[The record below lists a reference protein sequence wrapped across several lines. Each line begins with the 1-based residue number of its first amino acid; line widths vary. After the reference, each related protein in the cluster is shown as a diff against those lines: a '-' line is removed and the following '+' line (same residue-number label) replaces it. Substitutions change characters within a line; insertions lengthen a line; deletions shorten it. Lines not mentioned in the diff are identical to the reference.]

1 MHFNRRE
8 TAALCAALS
17 LLKSTSTLPDSIN
30 VIYTS
35 GDQLMPLDGDEIL
48 DLRDRIADSNVNAKQ
63 LPPKSPAALLQMLER
78 RFGEAFDDDEEIDGG
93 DAVEWLG
100 EFLPLVRASIEA
112 APTKDQQ
119 ANTDFY
125 LARTLASAGFYAGP
139 RDPSRNKN
147 YPGAFMVAESLD
159 VADTANAGT
168 GGYCIVGDDLGELMR
183 EAVEHHGFAS

>member
-8 TAALCAALS
+8 TASLCAALT
-17 LLKSTSTLPDSIN
+17 LLLETSKLPPSIH
-30 VIYTS
+30 VIYTN
-35 GDQLMPLDGDEIL
+35 GDQLMPLDDADLLE
-48 DLRDRIADSNVNAKQ
+48 LRDRIADSNVSAKQ
-63 LPPKSPAALLQMLER
+63 LPAKSPAALLQMVER
-78 RFGEAFDDDEEIDGG
+78 RFGEAFDEEDEIDGG

-100 EFLPLVRASIEA
+100 EFLPLVRASIEE
-112 APTKDQQ
+112 APSKAQQ
-119 ANTDFY
+119 ATSDFY
-125 LARTLASAGFYAGP
+125 LARTLAKAGFYAGP
-139 RDPSRNKN
+139 RDPSRNQN